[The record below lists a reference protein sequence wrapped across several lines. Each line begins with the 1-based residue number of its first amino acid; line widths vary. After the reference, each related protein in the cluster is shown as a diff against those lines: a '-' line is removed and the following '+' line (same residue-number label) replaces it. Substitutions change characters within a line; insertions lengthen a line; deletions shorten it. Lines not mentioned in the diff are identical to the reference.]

1 MIEILLSS
9 SALILAMVF
18 LRALLRRHIPAGV
31 QYALWLLVL
40 LRLFIPGT
48 LFRGPVSVARAAAP
62 VIERAE
68 RTAELPVSI
77 GTGSVGEAALADPL
91 PADAAS
97 SRPAPTLRQI
107 TRAIWFA
114 GMGFMAGWFFLVNVR
129 LALQLKKNRKLYP
142 GSFYPPVYVIGD
154 IPTPCLFGLF
164 HPAVYL
170 SERAAEDPIRA
181 KQIIVHEQTHFHH
194 GDTFWALLR
203 SVCLILWWFDP
214 LVWLAAELSRRDGEL
229 ACDAETIRRLGEAA
243 RFDYGRTLVDMA
255 RVGTRPS
262 ELLSGATTM
271 TAGKSSLRE
280 RVERISRAGRPS
292 AALTLLALCLA
303 VTAAGCAFAGA
314 ARNSAPST
322 GADAFRQ
329 YYTQRAKSDATHDY
343 SHMDLKALDA
353 MAVRASAAGVDTPE
367 LTIEVTGALVSG
379 NTMEILLR
387 VTAKQLDTVLR
398 DGGGTAFNS
407 HYRFGDE
414 NTLLGMFTLN
424 RDYLYLTCQ
433 YTYSDTDS
441 ALAPNQFELH
451 YWIVLREP
459 LAAEPYAVPYWVET
473 AEKTEGK
480 PFILP
485 LADFGYYENG
495 RFVPLYTGVAEYEG
509 DWNPEIPLDP
519 VSDTGKRLILG
530 EKTMIGDAPFV
541 LEEVQLTP
549 LACTVRLHPAGDTAP
564 DADFYSL
571 LRENSFLTFS
581 DGTRWGFENT
591 DLSANFGGEDAA
603 VVFVFLGPVNVEELT
618 TLTLP
623 GGTFSLK

>member
-1 MIEILLSS
+1 MIEMLLSS

-18 LRALLRRHIPAGV
+18 LRALLHRHIPARL

-40 LRLFIPGT
+40 IRLLVPGA
-48 LFRGPVSVARAAAP
+48 LYIGPVSVSGAASP
-62 VIERAE
+62 VMERLE
-68 RTAELPVSI
+68 RMEETRLSANETPTGAELPAAPAAEAPAEAHSALTPGRIARWVWAA
-77 GTGSVGEAALADPL
+77 GASVLAVWFLAANL
-91 PADAAS
+91 
-97 SRPAPTLRQI
+97 
-107 TRAIWFA
+107 
-114 GMGFMAGWFFLVNVR
+114 R
-129 LALQLKKNRKLYP
+129 LALGLRRERRPYP
-142 GSFYPPVYVIGD
+142 GRHHPPVYVAD
-154 IPTPCLFGLF
+154 SIPSPCLFGLIR
-164 HPAVYL
+164 PRIYL
-170 SERAAEDPIRA
+170 TERAAEDPIRA
-181 KQIIVHEQTHFHH
+181 EQVIAHEQTHFRH
-194 GDTFWALLR
+194 GDTVWALLR
-203 SVCLILWWFDP
+203 GVCLVIWWFDP
-214 LVWLAAELSRRDGEL
+214 LVWLAAGLSRRDGEL
-229 ACDAETIRRLGEAA
+229 ACDEGTIRRLGESA
-243 RFDYGRTLVDMA
+243 RFEYGRTLLHMA
-255 RVGTRPS
+255 RVRAPLS
-262 ELLSGATTM
+262 ELLSGASSMIT
-271 TAGKSSLRE
+271 GKSALRE
-280 RVERISRAGRPS
+280 RVERIARRRKPS
-292 AALTLLALCLA
+292 GALAALALILA
-303 VTAAGCAFAGA
+303 VAAAGCSFAGA
-314 ARNSAPST
+314 ERTS
-322 GADAFRQ
+322 GGEVFRQ
-329 YYTQRAKSDATHDY
+329 YYTQRAASDATHDY

-353 MAVRASAAGVDTPE
+353 MAVRATAAGVDTPE

-414 NTLLGMFTLN
+414 TALLGSFTLN
-424 RDYLYLTCQ
+424 RDFLYLTCQ

-441 ALAPNQFELH
+441 ALAPNQFGLH

-459 LAAEPYAVPYWVET
+459 LAAEPYVVPYWVET

-495 RFVPLYTGVAEYEG
+495 RFVPLYTGGSEREG
-509 DWNPEIPLDP
+509 DWNPEIPLGP
-519 VSDTGKRLILG
+519 VSDTGKRLTVG
-530 EKTMIGDAPFV
+530 KETVIGDTPFV

-603 VVFVFLGPVNVEELT
+603 VFFVFLGPVNVEELT
-618 TLTLP
+618 ALTLP